1 MPLNRASLRAS
12 RKTPLT
18 VNEVGAARLL
28 IEEWLRR
35 PTRQTGLSDV
45 PDILAS
51 IGTTIGRVRT
61 ENQDRAILA
70 RFTHSEFP
78 KQSFLAC
85 VICDGMGGMAEGS
98 RCAEIAVAAF
108 LDSLMSSPH
117 VSATEMRLAAQN
129 ANDLVYDAY
138 KGRGGTTLVALV
150 FGAIGG
156 VTAVTVGDSR
166 LHEISASGAL
176 TQISTDDTIAGELR
190 RLRGAPPADPEEF
203 ANRLAQFIGIGGDLD
218 PRTYTLDS
226 RRASAYLLTTDG
238 IHTITPATINDVIEA
253 APSQFLAVSRL
264 VNLSRWCGGKD
275 NASAICVQTRAPG
288 LEELRRRRFGATLEL
303 WDSFMKLELL
313 IPAQNGR
320 AQDQKQPLSGSL
332 QEPPRPAAACPP
344 RSGKQKRKRQS
355 RPAERVPN
363 SNRTSSQGKLEIKIV
378 ETRPD
383 AAAKQDAG
391 NRPHTEP
398 QKHSPPA
405 AEPDRKPD

>member
-1 MPLNRASLRAS
+1 M
-12 RKTPLT
+12 T
-18 VNEVGAARLL
+18 VNEAGAARLL

-85 VICDGMGGMAEGS
+85 VICDGMGGMADGS
-98 RCAEIAVAAF
+98 RCAEIAVSAF
-108 LDSLMSSPH
+108 LDSLMSSPQI
-117 VSATEMRLAAQN
+117 SASEMRLAALN
-129 ANDLVYDAY
+129 ANNFVYDAY

-156 VTAVTVGDSR
+156 AIAVTVGDSR
-166 LHEISASGAL
+166 LHEISPSGAL

-190 RLRGAPPADPEEF
+190 RLRGASPPDHEDF
-203 ANRLAQFIGIGGDLD
+203 ANRLAQYIGIGGDLE
-218 PRTYTLDS
+218 PRTYTLDPH
-226 RRASAYLLTTDG
+226 RASAYLLTTDG
-238 IHTITPATINDVIEA
+238 IHTIAAATINDVIEA

-288 LEELRRRRFGATLEL
+288 LEELRRRRVGATLEL

-313 IPAQNGR
+313 IPTQNGR
-320 AQDQKQPLSGSL
+320 VPDQKKPLSGPT
-332 QEPPRPAAACPP
+332 QETPRQAAA
-344 RSGKQKRKRQS
+344 RAQRGGKQKRKRQS
-355 RPAERVPN
+355 RPAGSRLPS

-383 AAAKQDAG
+383 AATRQDAES
-391 NRPHTEP
+391 RPYSDA
-398 QKHSPPA
+398 QRHSPPA
-405 AEPDRKPD
+405 AEPNRKPE